1 MVWRDVAWRG
11 MRRGVAWRGVAW
23 HSIEVLGSLV
33 IAVQVRERERERERD
48 MTARWDTLCGMV
60 C

>member
-1 MVWRDVAWRG
+1 MWYRMVWRR
-11 MRRGVAWRGVAW
+11 
-23 HSIEVLGSLV
+23 IEVLGSLV